1 LARRAPKRELEQ
13 MADTKSVLTSPVVE
27 CNGARI
33 PAAGIGTWALRGAT
47 AERIV
52 EEALA
57 LGIRHIDTARM
68 YDNER
73 EIGAGI
79 RASGVPRSEVFLTTK
94 LLPGELR
101 RADARRAAEDSLAN
115 LDVGYIDLLLIHW
128 PNPAVPLAETL
139 GVFVELKRRGAI
151 RHIGVSN
158 FTMGMVEQ
166 AVAVCEEPIVTNQVE
181 FHPYLDQTQMLATC
195 RRHGMSLTAYS
206 PLAQGAVAH
215 DPVIEE
221 IAARHGKTAGQ
232 VALRWLL
239 QHECV
244 TVIPR
249 SSKRERLIENAS
261 LFDFTMTDADMQRV
275 SSLAKRD
282 GRMTSG
288 KYAPA
293 WD

>member
-1 LARRAPKRELEQ
+1 
-13 MADTKSVLTSPVVE
+13 MLTSPVVE

-33 PAAGIGTWALRGAT
+33 PVAGLGTWALRGAT
-47 AERIV
+47 AERMV
-52 EEALA
+52 QEALK

-68 YDNER
+68 YENER
-73 EIGAGI
+73 EVGAGI
-79 RASGVPRSEVFLTTK
+79 RASDVPRGDVFLTTK

-101 RADARRAAEDSLAN
+101 AADAQRAAEDSLAK

-139 GVFVELKRRGAI
+139 GVFVDLKRRGMI
-151 RHIGVSN
+151 RHVGVSN
-158 FTMGMVEQ
+158 FTLEMVDQ
-166 AVAVCEEPIVTNQVE
+166 AVALCAEPIVTNQVE
-181 FHPYLDQTQMLATC
+181 FHPYLDQSRMLAAC

-206 PLAQGAVAH
+206 PLAQGKVVRDPAVA
-215 DPVIEE
+215 E
-221 IAARHGKTAGQ
+221 IAAKHGKTAGQ
-232 VALRWLL
+232 AALRWLV
-239 QHECV
+239 QHDGV

-261 LFDFTMTDADMQRV
+261 IFDFSLTDAEMRRV
-275 SSLAKRD
+275 SALANNA

-288 KYAPA
+288 KYAPQ

>member
-1 LARRAPKRELEQ
+1 MDDVK
-13 MADTKSVLTSPVVE
+13 TTLTSPVVE

-33 PAAGIGTWALRGAT
+33 PVAGLGTWALRGAT
-47 AERIV
+47 AKQMV
-52 EEALA
+52 QDALA

-73 EIGAGI
+73 DVGAGI
-79 RASGVPRSEVFLTTK
+79 RASRVPRSEVFLTTK

-101 RADARRAAEDSLAN
+101 ASDARRAAEDSLAN

-128 PNPAVPLAETL
+128 PNPAVPVAETL

-151 RHIGVSN
+151 KHIGVSN
-158 FTMGMVEQ
+158 FTLAMVDE

-181 FHPYLDQTQMLATC
+181 FHPYLDQTKMLAAC
-195 RRHGMSLTAYS
+195 RRYGMSLTAYS

-215 DPVIEE
+215 DPAIKE

-232 VALRWLL
+232 VALRWLV
-239 QHECV
+239 QHDGV

-249 SSKRERLIENAS
+249 SSKKERLVENAS
-261 LFDFTMTDADMQRV
+261 LFDFALTDAEMKRV
-275 SSLAKRD
+275 SSLAKED